1 MNAKVIEAMLL
12 LIKWDEQNEI
22 CINRDS
28 CAECPFDL
36 GKSCDMVSTDYVMHE
51 CANVFRRYI
60 ESEGK

>member
-22 CINRDS
+22 CMSRED
-28 CAECPFDL
+28 CDDCPFDL
-36 GKSCDMVSTDYVMHE
+36 AKSCDTVSTDYVMHE
-51 CANVFRRYI
+51 CATVFKRYI